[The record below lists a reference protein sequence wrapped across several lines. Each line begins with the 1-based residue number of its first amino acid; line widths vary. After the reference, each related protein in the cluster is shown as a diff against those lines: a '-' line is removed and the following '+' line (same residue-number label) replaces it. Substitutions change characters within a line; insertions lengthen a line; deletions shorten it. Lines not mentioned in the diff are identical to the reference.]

1 MFKFQAK
8 SLATKLIAVTG
19 GTIALVLLA
28 SNFVLI
34 SQTQERVE
42 TLVLDQATGEA
53 KAIASDIA
61 GGIGELAS
69 ASRSMAGILGR
80 SHAEKSMERAG
91 VINILRANLEQN
103 PFAFGSWFA
112 EEPKAFDGRKE
123 DVANNKELGANEE
136 GIFAPYWSKNRE
148 NEIQFS
154 TFRAD
159 YAAEWY
165 SLAAK
170 SGKGAITPPYTA
182 QDTDVPTAMSSIAY
196 PVTSNGKLI
205 GVSGVDISLASLADG
220 LSKLKPFET
229 GRVYLLSQTG
239 KWLVAPIPELLLKD
253 YDGEGNE
260 VVKKALA
267 SGTSGVVKNLS
278 YDGNEPFDRVVY
290 PFAVS
295 GVNTSW
301 IVLVDVPRTAI
312 NAPVRDQTYMMIIGG
327 LVVLGAVLLGL
338 YFAVRGFVQQPLAG
352 LVRDVRN
359 LSNGDY
365 GNSITGQDRSDETGQ
380 VAKALEGFRHQLAD
394 TKRLEGEAR
403 HEREQAEHERSR
415 SETERAESSAL
426 QRDIVARLGKGLSH
440 LSSGD
445 LAFRI
450 TDEFPG
456 EYAQLKR
463 DFNATMDSLEETIR
477 TVNHSVVNI
486 GNGTSEI
493 SSAANDLSHRTE
505 QQAASL
511 EETAAALDELT
522 SQVNASAE
530 NAKVAAKSVDVASS
544 DAGQSGEVVQKA
556 IAAMKGIEQSSHEVS
571 RIIGVIDEIAFQ
583 TNLLALNAGVEA
595 ARAGDAGKGF
605 AVVAQEVRELA
616 QRSANAAKEIKT
628 LINTSAGQVREGV
641 DLVGRAGGALE
652 KIAEQ
657 VVQINGLIRQISS
670 SASEQAVGLKEIN
683 SAVNQMDQVTQ
694 QNAAMVEETTAA
706 GMALNEEA
714 RSLSTLVARFRVAQ
728 RSGTTAAQPNSTEM
742 LRGTAERMR
751 SAERPAPAPA
761 PTYARDTRP
770 APSAARA
777 GYTPSTQRVLT
788 QTSGANALAQ
798 DNWEEF

>member
-8 SLATKLIAVTG
+8 SLATKLIAVTA

-34 SQTQERVE
+34 SQTQDRVE
-42 TLVLDQATGEA
+42 TLVFDGAQAEA
-53 KAIASDIA
+53 RAIASDIA
-61 GGIGELAS
+61 GSVGELAAAARTMS
-69 ASRSMAGILGR
+69 GVLGR
-80 SHAEKSMERAG
+80 GHSGKSTDRVGA
-91 VINILRANLEQN
+91 INLLKANLEQHS
-103 PFAFGSWFA
+103 FAFGSWFA
-112 EEPKAFDGRKE
+112 EEPKAYDGRQE
-123 DVANNKELGANEE
+123 DVVNNEELGGNED
-136 GIFAPYWSKNRE
+136 GVFTPYWSKDRNGE
-148 NEIQFS
+148 AQFS
-154 TFRAD
+154 TFKAD
-159 YAAEWY
+159 YTAEWY

-170 SGKGAITPPYTA
+170 SGKGAITQPYLA
-182 QDTDVPTAMSSIAY
+182 EGTDVPTTMSSIAY
-196 PVTSNGKLI
+196 PVMSDGKLI
-205 GVSGVDISLASLADG
+205 GVSGVDISLASLADD
-220 LSKLKPFET
+220 LAKVKPFGS
-229 GRVYLLSQTG
+229 GRVYLLSQSG
-239 KWLVAPIPELLLKD
+239 KWLVSPIPDLLTKD
-253 YDGEGNE
+253 YDGEGADI
-260 VVKKALA
+260 VKNALSSA
-267 SGTSGVVKNLS
+267 TSGVIEGLT

-290 PFAVS
+290 PFKLPN
-295 GVNTSW
+295 VNANW
-301 IVLVDVPRTAI
+301 VVLVDVPRAAI
-312 NAPVRDQTYMMIIGG
+312 NAPVRDQTYMMIFGG
-327 LVVLGAVLLGL
+327 LVVLGAVLAGL
-338 YFAVRGFVQQPLAG
+338 YFAVRGFVQKPLAE
-352 LVRDVRN
+352 LVSDVQT

-365 GNSITGQDRSDETGQ
+365 TRPIAGQDRSDETGS

-403 HEREQAEHERSR
+403 HQREQAELQRSR

-426 QRDIVARLGKGLSH
+426 QRDIVARLGNGLSH
-440 LSSGD
+440 LASGD

-463 DFNATMDSLEETIR
+463 DFNATMESLEETIR

-486 GNGTSEI
+486 GSGTSEI
-493 SSAANDLSHRTE
+493 SNAANDLSHRTE

-511 EETAAALDELT
+511 EETAAALDQLT

-530 NAKVAAKSVDVASS
+530 NAKVAAKSVEVASS
-544 DAGQSGEVVQKA
+544 DAEQSGEVVQKA
-556 IAAMKGIEQSSHEVS
+556 IAAMQGIEQSSHEVS

-641 DLVGRAGGALE
+641 DLVGKAGSALE

-657 VVQINGLIRQISS
+657 VVQINSLIRQISS

-706 GMALNEEA
+706 SMALNDEA
-714 RSLSTLVARFRVAQ
+714 GALSALVSRFRVAQ
-728 RSGTTAAQPNSTEM
+728 PAPAQSSSEM
-742 LRGTAERMR
+742 LRGAAERMQ
-751 SAERPAPAPA
+751 AADRPASPPPAPK
-761 PTYARDTRP
+761 DSRP
-770 APSAARA
+770 ATARSGSYSA
-777 GYTPSTQRVLT
+777 STQRVLG